1 MKATEGESRLRMGRT
16 VFARELRTVLR
27 TRAFLAL
34 GLGYAAVI
42 VAVAWF
48 SGGIENGYL
57 PTATSL
63 STPSELIVPVVGF
76 ALGYRVVLNDRATG
90 ELEVLKTYGIG
101 RGEYVI
107 GVYAGR
113 LVALVVALVVPVV
126 VVGVLVS
133 LYTGPHTTILAWHGG
148 ADSPLLIVRFAV
160 LTVFFG
166 ASVLSLSVAV
176 SAVSGSVRGALAVVV
191 LVWLAIAI
199 GADIGIISAILAERV
214 GETGVFWL
222 TSLSPNT
229 AYRGL
234 VMETVVGVAVGDVR
248 ATSAV
253 VSVLSLLAWTVVPL
267 ALAVATV
274 WRE

>member
-1 MKATEGESRLRMGRT
+1 MTGDDGGKLRVGRT
-16 VFARELRTVLR
+16 VFEREISTVVR

-34 GLGYAAVI
+34 GLGYTAVV

-48 SGGIENGYL
+48 SGSVESGYL

-63 STPSELIVPVVGF
+63 STPSELLVPVVAF

-101 RGEYVI
+101 RLEYVL

-113 LVALVVALVVPVV
+113 LVALVVALVLPLF

-133 LYTGPHTTILAWHGG
+133 LYAEPYTTILEWHGG
-148 ADSPLLIVRFAV
+148 ADSVLLLVRFTV
-160 LTVFFG
+160 LTVLFG
-166 ASVLSLSVAV
+166 ASVLALSVAV

-199 GADIGIISAILAERV
+199 GTDVGIISALVAERV
-214 GETGVFWL
+214 GDESVIWL

-234 VMETVVGVAVGDVR
+234 VMETVVGVAVGDVS

-253 VSVLSLLAWTVVPL
+253 VSVLSLLAWITVPL
-267 ALAVATV
+267 AVAVATV
-274 WRE
+274 WRD

>member
-1 MKATEGESRLRMGRT
+1 MTGDDGGMLRVGRT
-16 VFARELRTVLR
+16 VFEREISTVVR

-34 GLGYAAVI
+34 GLGYTAIV

-48 SGGIENGYL
+48 SGSVESGYL

-63 STPSELIVPVVGF
+63 STPSELLVPVVAF

-101 RGEYVI
+101 RLEYVL

-113 LVALVVALVVPVV
+113 LVALVVALVLPLV

-133 LYTGPHTTILAWHGG
+133 LYAEPYTTVLEWHGG
-148 ADSPLLIVRFAV
+148 ADSVLLLMRFAV
-160 LTVFFG
+160 LTVLFG
-166 ASVLSLSVAV
+166 ASVLALSVAV

-199 GADIGIISAILAERV
+199 GADVGIISALVAERV
-214 GETGVFWL
+214 GDESVIWL

-253 VSVLSLLAWTVVPL
+253 VSVLSLFAWITVPL
-267 ALAVATV
+267 AVAVATV
-274 WRE
+274 WRD

>member
-1 MKATEGESRLRMGRT
+1 MTGNDGGMLRVGRT
-16 VFARELRTVLR
+16 VFEREISTVVR

-34 GLGYAAVI
+34 GLGYTAVV

-48 SGGIENGYL
+48 SGSVESGYL

-63 STPSELIVPVVGF
+63 STPSELLVPVVAF

-101 RGEYVI
+101 RLEYI
-107 GVYAGR
+107 LGVYAGR
-113 LVALVVALVVPVV
+113 LIALVVALVLPLV

-133 LYTGPHTTILAWHGG
+133 LYAEPYTTILEWHGG
-148 ADSPLLIVRFAV
+148 ADSVLLLVRFAV
-160 LTVFFG
+160 LTVLFG
-166 ASVLSLSVAV
+166 ASVLALSVAV

-191 LVWLAIAI
+191 LVWLAIAV
-199 GADIGIISAILAERV
+199 GADVGIISALVAERV
-214 GETGVFWL
+214 GDESVIWL

-253 VSVLSLLAWTVVPL
+253 VSVLSLLAWITVPL
-267 ALAVATV
+267 AVAVATV
-274 WRE
+274 WRD

>member
-1 MKATEGESRLRMGRT
+1 MKESTSRLRAGKT

-34 GLGYAAVI
+34 GLGYAAVV

-48 SGGIENGYL
+48 SGGVESGYL

-63 STPSELIVPVVGF
+63 STPSELIVPVLAF

-101 RGEYVI
+101 RAEYVV

-113 LVALVVALVVPVV
+113 FVALVAALLVPLL

-133 LYTGPHTTILAWHGG
+133 LYTGPHTTVIEWHGG
-148 ADSPLLIVRFAV
+148 ADSALLLVRFAV
-160 LTVFFG
+160 LTVVFG
-166 ASVLSLSVAV
+166 ASVLALSVAV

-191 LVWLAIAI
+191 LVWLAIAV
-199 GADIGIISAILAERV
+199 GADVGIISGIIAEVV
-214 GETGVFWL
+214 GDANVVWL

-234 VMETVVGVAVGDVR
+234 VMETVVGVAAGDVR
-248 ATSAV
+248 ATSPV
-253 VSVLSLLAWTVVPL
+253 VSFVSLLAWTVVPL
-267 ALAVATV
+267 VVSVATV
-274 WRE
+274 WDE

>member
-1 MKATEGESRLRMGRT
+1 MGKT
-16 VFARELRTVLR
+16 VFAREIRTVLR

-34 GLGYAAVI
+34 GLGYTAVI

-48 SGGIENGYL
+48 SGGIGNGYL

-101 RGEYVI
+101 RTEYVV
-107 GVYAGR
+107 GVYTGR
-113 LVALVVALVVPVV
+113 FVALLVALVVPVV

-199 GADIGIISAILAERV
+199 GADVGIISAVLAERV
-214 GETGVFWL
+214 GDTGVFWL

-248 ATSAV
+248 ATSVV

>member
-1 MKATEGESRLRMGRT
+1 MTSDDGGKLRVGRT
-16 VFARELRTVLR
+16 VFEREISTVVR
-27 TRAFLAL
+27 TRAFLTL
-34 GLGYAAVI
+34 GLGYTAVV

-48 SGGIENGYL
+48 SGSVESGYL

-63 STPSELIVPVVGF
+63 STPSELLVPVVAF

-101 RGEYVI
+101 RLEYVL

-113 LVALVVALVVPVV
+113 LVALVVALVLPLV

-133 LYTGPHTTILAWHGG
+133 LYAEPYTTILEWHGG
-148 ADSPLLIVRFAV
+148 ADSVLLLVRFAV
-160 LTVFFG
+160 LTVLFG
-166 ASVLSLSVAV
+166 ASVLALSVAV

-199 GADIGIISAILAERV
+199 GADVGIISALVAERV
-214 GETGVFWL
+214 GDESVILL
-222 TSLSPNT
+222 TSFSPNT

-253 VSVLSLLAWTVVPL
+253 VSVLSLLAWITVPL
-267 ALAVATV
+267 AVAVATV
-274 WRE
+274 WRD

>member
-1 MKATEGESRLRMGRT
+1 MTGDDGGMLRVGRT
-16 VFARELRTVLR
+16 VFEREISTVVR

-34 GLGYAAVI
+34 GLGYTAVV

-48 SGGIENGYL
+48 SGSVESGYL

-63 STPSELIVPVVGF
+63 STPSELLVPVVAF

-101 RGEYVI
+101 RLEYVL

-113 LVALVVALVVPVV
+113 LVALVVALVLPLV

-133 LYTGPHTTILAWHGG
+133 LYAEPYTTVLEWHGG
-148 ADSPLLIVRFAV
+148 ADSVLLLVRFAV
-160 LTVFFG
+160 LTVLFG
-166 ASVLSLSVAV
+166 ASVLALSVAV

-199 GADIGIISAILAERV
+199 GADVGIISALVAERV
-214 GETGVFWL
+214 GDESVIWL

-253 VSVLSLLAWTVVPL
+253 VSVLSLFAWITVPL
-267 ALAVATV
+267 AVAVATV
-274 WRE
+274 WRD